1 MPAGHDADDETRL
14 LKVNVKRCP
23 LFRVTSWV
31 PSVRVRRNDWGPQYM
46 PMRTFVL
53 YVHVTCVSLVP
64 IYAFHLPAIYV
75 PVIFRNQVEYIYDLS
90 KRL

>member
-23 LFRVTSWV
+23 LFR
-31 PSVRVRRNDWGPQYM
+31 
-46 PMRTFVL
+46 
-53 YVHVTCVSLVP
+53 
-64 IYAFHLPAIYV
+64 
-75 PVIFRNQVEYIYDLS
+75 NQVEYIYDLS